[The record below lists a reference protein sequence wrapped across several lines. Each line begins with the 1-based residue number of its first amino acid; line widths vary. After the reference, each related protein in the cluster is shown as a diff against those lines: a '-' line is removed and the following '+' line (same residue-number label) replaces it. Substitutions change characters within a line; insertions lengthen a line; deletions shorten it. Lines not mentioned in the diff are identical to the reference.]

1 MNERELLKSL
11 EIFSHKLKNPLHAA
25 GINLDVLKVKLKK
38 QKVDKQTLQHLTIVD
53 SEIKRV
59 NQLVQIYFD
68 YLKLSDKDKKKTD
81 LKKLLEK
88 K

>member
-25 GINLDVLKVKLKK
+25 GINLDVLKVKLNK
-38 QKVDKQTLQHLTIVD
+38 QKVDNQTMQHLTIVD
-53 SEIKRV
+53 SEVKRV
-59 NQLVQIYFD
+59 NQIVQIYFD